1 MIYYKTKR
9 LMAIEHEKL
18 YSLLQG
24 GFPEG
29 EIELIDTAGDSNHYE
44 VTVKS
49 EKFKDLSLMQQHK
62 MVYNAI
68 GDYLGKELHALKVN
82 TKIK

>member
-1 MIYYKTKR
+1 
-9 LMAIEHEKL
+9 MAIEHEKL
-18 YSLLQG
+18 YSLLQT
-24 GFPEG
+24 GFPQS
-29 EIELIDTAGDSNHYE
+29 EIELVDTAGDSNHYE

-49 EKFKDLSLMQQHK
+49 EKFRGLSLIQQHK
-62 MVYNAI
+62 MVYNAV